1 MPVHT
6 GKDSK
11 GCFARWG
18 KHGKKYYYRCGD
30 GKARS
35 KAKEKANEQGRAAHA
50 SGYRG

>member
-1 MPVHT
+1 MPTRT

-18 KHGKKYYYRCGD
+18 SQKKYYFKCGNAA
-30 GKARS
+30 AR
-35 KAKEKANEQGRAAHA
+35 KRAIAKANAQGRAAHA